1 MCTVSGIG
9 RGPKGKQQAFSRIC
23 NGALFLLLRGGL
35 CILSLCCLCVLVL
48 AEDPCKM
55 KAECLTFLLI
65 SHAQLKA
72 DAIHFSYFASF
83 KAEALSVQILGR
95 ADKAINFIRRGQ
107 EEALTE
113 VTLSAGPGKYP
124 LVIQR
129 RLTKDNLSKYR
140 VNGAHHACALLGS
153 AALRQGKGAH
163 DRKVLLAV
171 QGLRRG
177 GRTWSI

>member
-1 MCTVSGIG
+1 MLSGIAG
-9 RGPKGKQQAFSRIC
+9 AGQTFSLPPRKQ
-23 NGALFLLLRGGL
+23 
-35 CILSLCCLCVLVL
+35 
-48 AEDPCKM
+48 K
-55 KAECLTFLLI
+55 
-65 SHAQLKA
+65 
-72 DAIHFSYFASF
+72 SF
-83 KAEALSVQILGR
+83 IVQILGR

-140 VNGAHHACALLGS
+140 VNGAHLACILLCG
-153 AALRQGKGAH
+153 APLRDVEVAH
-163 DRKVLLAV
+163 ERNMRLAV

-177 GRTWSI
+177 GQTWST